1 LEPGWSI
8 QKIESKQTSSFGDYL
23 MFYFLFFLK
32 KFIAKGALRRSG
44 YFPTLKA
51 TFEV

>member
-1 LEPGWSI
+1 LEPEWSI

-23 MFYFLFFLK
+23 IFYFLFFK
-32 KFIAKGALRRSG
+32 KFIAKVALRRSG